1 MTDAGRWRLAGTFGL
16 GLSTAALFFSQFTTA
31 FPLTEYCMRRHP
43 SFVLPLFEQARYTAI
58 SGQKFLLVLV
68 AASLAYLAALWL
80 AQRLRDT
87 PAALLLLGMVP
98 IGLVLALAPG
108 YPVLSGDLFRYLFD
122 GRILAVYGRNPFVDM
137 PLEFPDD
144 YLYSHIY
151 FRSEVSAYGPL
162 WQLAAAGTAL
172 VGGVSC
178 VNSALLVKSWPCLA
192 YLATTAALYVM
203 FRRWQPERAI
213 WGTMVYAWN
222 PLVALE
228 ALQNGHNDVVAALP
242 TAGAVWF
249 ALRGS
254 ARWALVLLAVAALVK
269 PLALLLGPAVLL
281 ALLRGPSS
289 SIRDTAW
296 GLVVAAALTALGY
309 LPFWAGLDTFQG
321 LLRYHLFDGSPAK
334 ALLEALQHLGVAL
347 EPAMT
352 LATTV
357 ASGLFLLLL
366 GLLIWATWSRRLDAL
381 TAAHGCLFVYLL
393 LGAQWFNPW
402 YLLWIA
408 PLSALTPDRSLRALG
423 IAFLLLA
430 PLEYAV
436 GYASL
441 PAVLL
446 IFLPLALLA
455 LRRPSLFGWPS
466 SAERAPRTEALAGA

>member
-16 GLSTAALFFSQFTTA
+16 GLGTAALFFSQFTTA

-269 PLALLLGPAVLL
+269 PLALAVMGLYGT
-281 ALLRGPSS
+281 LRH
-289 SIRDTAW
+289 
-296 GLVVAAALTALGY
+296 LN
-309 LPFWAGLDTFQG
+309 LPFVT
-321 LLRYHLFDGSPAK
+321 
-334 ALLEALQHLGVAL
+334 QHG
-347 EPAMT
+347 
-352 LATTV
+352 
-357 ASGLFLLLL
+357 AS
-366 GLLIWATWSRRLDAL
+366 WWRRRSRRSA
-381 TAAHGCLFVYLL
+381 TYHFG
-393 LGAQWFNPW
+393 P
-402 YLLWIA
+402 
-408 PLSALTPDRSLRALG
+408 ALTPSRVCCATTCSTDRRPRRSSKRCNTSGSRSSLR
-423 IAFLLLA
+423 
-430 PLEYAV
+430 
-436 GYASL
+436 
-441 PAVLL
+441 
-446 IFLPLALLA
+446 
-455 LRRPSLFGWPS
+455 
-466 SAERAPRTEALAGA
+466 